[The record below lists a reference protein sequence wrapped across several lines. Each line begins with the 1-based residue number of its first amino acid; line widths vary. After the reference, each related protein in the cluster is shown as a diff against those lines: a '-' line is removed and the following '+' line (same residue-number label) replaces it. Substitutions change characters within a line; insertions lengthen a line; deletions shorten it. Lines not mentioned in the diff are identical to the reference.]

1 MDTFVRKL
9 EECRALLKSR
19 EDMREKM
26 SMIPTFKTLPERLQ
40 VHYKAKHEERI
51 RQLEGEIHGLEERIK
66 TIQGESY
73 GMRRHWIRRN
83 CIREIK

>member
-26 SMIPTFKTLPERLQ
+26 SMIPTFKTLP
-40 VHYKAKHEERI
+40 ERI